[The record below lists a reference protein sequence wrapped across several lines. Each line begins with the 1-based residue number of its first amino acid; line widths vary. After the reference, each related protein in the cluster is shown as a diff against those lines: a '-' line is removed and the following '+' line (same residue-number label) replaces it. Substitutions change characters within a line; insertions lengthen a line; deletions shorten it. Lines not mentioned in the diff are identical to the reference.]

1 MYLYLF
7 FEKVILLYT
16 KKGIDFIIFVSKMKT
31 LIIHPEDY
39 TTDFLETIYY
49 GLDNKTVLRN
59 EFSVAQVCALI
70 ESHDRVF
77 MMGHGSPSGLFSM
90 ELSIEFS
97 PFAVNDKMVEAL
109 SSKKNNFFIWCHA
122 DIFVRNNNLKG
133 FSTGMFISEP
143 DEATLY
149 NVFIDDNALIE
160 NSNSSFSN
168 IVSKLNMETPEE
180 MYFKV
185 KQQYFEQNIANPIA
199 EYNASRLFLFQ

>member
-1 MYLYLF
+1 MNF
-7 FEKVILLYT
+7 T
-16 KKGIDFIIFVSKMKT
+16 KNMKT

-39 TTDFLETIYY
+39 TTDFLEPIYY
-49 GLDNKTVLRN
+49 GLDNKTVLRK
-59 EFSVAQVCALI
+59 EFSVAHICALI
-70 ESHDRVF
+70 KSHDRVL

-90 ELSIEFS
+90 GLSTEFS
-97 PFAVNDKMVEAL
+97 SFAINDKMVEAL
-109 SSKKNNFFIWCHA
+109 SSKMNNFFIWCHA
-122 DIFVRNNNLKG
+122 DVFVRNNNLKG

-143 DEATLY
+143 EEATLY

-160 NSNSSFSN
+160 NSNSSFSK

-185 KQQYFEQNIANPIA
+185 KKQYLEQNIANPIV